1 MLRNET
7 TQLPVAGFFPC
18 FDTRWVCL
26 SANGISRA
34 SSTWTG
40 DVVHRKGIGGS
51 LRGRSTRNSTGLQRG
66 EMASTGGK

>member
-18 FDTRWVCL
+18 FNTRWVCL
-26 SANGISRA
+26 SVNRVSRA

-40 DVVHRKGIGGS
+40 DGVHWKGIGGS
-51 LRGRSTRNSTGLQRG
+51 LRGRSMRNSTGLQRG
-66 EMASTGGK
+66 EMASTEGR